1 MNPSNESAL
10 HHKGDWEQKRTELV
24 LGGFGLV
31 FSGNGASVW
40 PVLLGIA
47 VGREQTE
54 YGLSDTG
61 LIARSL
67 HCIGVVTELNRPK
80 EHWRYW
86 SNHKIL
92 ILWLDIKAD
101 IQCYFMNISRGYTL
115 LASLTFILML
125 VSSVELI
132 TWINLSCIPIV
143 MMSQR
148 FCFALFFGL

>member
-1 MNPSNESAL
+1 MRVHYITREIGIRRELNLPCILWEWGFSLTGVVRGLQWKEIRQNM
-10 HHKGDWEQKRTELV
+10 DWV
-24 LGGFGLV
+24 
-31 FSGNGASVW
+31 
-40 PVLLGIA
+40 
-47 VGREQTE
+47 
-54 YGLSDTG
+54 TG
-61 LIARSL
+61 LMARSL

-101 IQCYFMNISRGYTL
+101 IQCYFMNISREYTH

-125 VSSVELI
+125 VSRVQLI
-132 TWINLSCIPIV
+132 TWINLSCIPVV

-148 FCFALFFGL
+148 FCFALFFGS